1 MTLPTGKMKNNPSI
15 AEAGLS
21 GKTSAA
27 TLVFGFILLATGAT
41 LLSLALKQPAEKND
55 AGTSIEEPTLSAS
68 PPLEAPPFVS
78 PESFLTGLETGPD
91 HRALLERGKKA
102 IAEAGGLYSRGT
114 PADKQAGDKR
124 MLEGLALL
132 YQARAVVPQL
142 RAYHL
147 ETLVLPLKTG
157 NTRAIERRAAL
168 WLRSFPA
175 DPFALDLLARSR
187 FKAKNFRGCVPV
199 CLEILKNRPG
209 DGPILKIAALCYRHL
224 GKWDRVVELMKRYG
238 ALAPRELEGHR
249 LLVSAAYELG
259 DQETGV
265 AAAEKILELIEFPGD
280 KAWDKAGGP
289 RQKALLMVIGVLHRF
304 RQYSLLATVAAFYRQ
319 RDPDNPEAV
328 MAEGIARL
336 ELGEAPR
343 AEPLLRKALKALAD
357 PANVKE
363 VSFHL
368 GLCLVKQEKYSE
380 AANHFTQLLLE
391 EPQYFKCY
399 YQLGTCLVRLGKKD
413 PAASMFEKS
422 RRLNRANREFLRA
435 RELRGAG
442 KPVEATLAESKR
454 YLFEK
459 RYAQAEKTLLSSRSR
474 REPQVLLEL
483 IEMYRRWLRLKDA
496 RRILDELSGIL
507 GQANGNVILQGTRL
521 LWEGGKKEEA
531 ISLLERRV
539 AAPNAGKT
547 EKFILARWLLAV
559 DRPAAALDLLEPVR
573 RGADDREASQ
583 LLGRA
588 MLALNRPE
596 AALGMFQSI
605 SSGDPRWGEW
615 EMNSWL
621 AAAMAA
627 TGKDMEKA
635 RLLIDET
642 PAGARGSPAEFDA
655 RLAVLAEL
663 DKSGKIGAR
672 RDELAGL
679 KALRNRKTANAEA
692 LSQAK
697 KSVGA
702 SEWKESLATRRALVA
717 LYLEAENR
725 PAASLNIRLALQLEP
740 DSLTLLRQLLSLQ
753 DDPADLF
760 ERWNTLRALG
770 RLHPADTATAKE
782 LKTIKETW
790 KSH

>member
-1 MTLPTGKMKNNPSI
+1 M
-15 AEAGLS
+15 
-21 GKTSAA
+21 
-27 TLVFGFILLATGAT
+27 
-41 LLSLALKQPAEKND
+41 
-55 AGTSIEEPTLSAS
+55 
-68 PPLEAPPFVS
+68 
-78 PESFLTGLETGPD
+78 
-91 HRALLERGKKA
+91 
-102 IAEAGGLYSRGT
+102 
-114 PADKQAGDKR
+114 
-124 MLEGLALL
+124 
-132 YQARAVVPQL
+132 
-142 RAYHL
+142 
-147 ETLVLPLKTG
+147 
-157 NTRAIERRAAL
+157 
-168 WLRSFPA
+168 
-175 DPFALDLLARSR
+175 
-187 FKAKNFRGCVPV
+187 
-199 CLEILKNRPG
+199 
-209 DGPILKIAALCYRHL
+209 
-224 GKWDRVVELMKRYG
+224 
-238 ALAPRELEGHR
+238 
-249 LLVSAAYELG
+249 
-259 DQETGV
+259 
-265 AAAEKILELIEFPGD
+265 
-280 KAWDKAGGP
+280 
-289 RQKALLMVIGVLHRF
+289 
-304 RQYSLLATVAAFYRQ
+304 
-319 RDPDNPEAV
+319 
-328 MAEGIARL
+328 
-336 ELGEAPR
+336 
-343 AEPLLRKALKALAD
+343 
-357 PANVKE
+357 KE

-380 AANHFTQLLLE
+380 AANHFTGLLLE

-413 PAASMFEKS
+413 LAASMFEKS

-442 KPVEATLAESKR
+442 KPVEATLADSKR

-507 GQANGNVILQGTRL
+507 GQANGNVILQGTHL

-539 AAPNAGKT
+539 AAPNAGET

-559 DRPAAALDLLEPVR
+559 DRPAAALALLEPVR

-605 SSGDPRWGEW
+605 SSGDPRWGKW
-615 EMNSWL
+615 EMNSLL

-627 TGKDMEKA
+627 TGKDLEKA

-642 PAGARGSPAEFDA
+642 PVGARGSPAEFDA

-663 DKSGKIGAR
+663 DKSGKISAR

-679 KALRNRKTANAEA
+679 KALRNRKTTNAEA

-753 DDPADLF
+753 DDPADIF

>member
-78 PESFLTGLETGPD
+78 PESFLAGLQTDPER
-91 HRALLERGKKA
+91 RALLERGKKA

-157 NTRAIERRAAL
+157 NTRAIERRATL

-380 AANHFTQLLLE
+380 AANHFTQLLLA

-442 KPVEATLAESKR
+442 KPVDATLAESKR

-559 DRPAAALDLLEPVR
+559 DRPVAALDLLEPVR

-621 AAAMAA
+621 AAAMVA
-627 TGKDMEKA
+627 TGKSLEKA

-679 KALRNRKTANAEA
+679 KALRNRKTTNAEA

-740 DSLTLLRQLLSLQ
+740 DSLTLLRQLLGLQ
-753 DDPADLF
+753 DDPADIF

>member
-1 MTLPTGKMKNNPSI
+1 MKNNPST
-15 AEAGLS
+15 AEAGTS

-27 TLVFGFILLATGAT
+27 TLVFGFILLAAGAT

-55 AGTSIEEPTLSAS
+55 AGTSIEGPTLSAS
-68 PPLEAPPFVS
+68 PPLEEPPFIP
-78 PESFLTGLETGPD
+78 PESFLAGLETGPER
-91 HRALLERGKKA
+91 RALLDRGKKA
-102 IAEAGGLYSRGT
+102 IAEAGGLYFRGT

-124 MLEGLALL
+124 MLEGLDLL
-132 YQARAVVPQL
+132 YQAKAVVPQL

-157 NTRAIERRAAL
+157 NTQLIERRAAL

-199 CLEILKNRPG
+199 CLGILKDRPG

-224 GKWDRVVELMKRYG
+224 GQWDRVVELMKRYG

-265 AAAEKILELIEFPGD
+265 AAAEKILEIIEFPGD

-343 AEPLLRKALKALAD
+343 AEPLLRKALASS
-357 PANVKE
+357 ANLKE

-380 AANHFTQLLLE
+380 AANHFTGLLLE

-399 YQLGTCLVRLGKKD
+399 YQLGTCLARLGKKD
-413 PAASMFEKS
+413 LAASMFEKS
-422 RRLNRANREFLRA
+422 RRLNRANRELLRG

-459 RYAQAEKTLLSSRSR
+459 RYAQAEKTLLSSRVR
-474 REPQVLLEL
+474 REPKVLLEL
-483 IEMYRRWLRLKDA
+483 IEMYSRWLRLKDA

-507 GQANGNVILQGTRL
+507 GQTHGDVILRGTRL
-521 LWEGGKKEEA
+521 LWEEGKKEEA

-539 AAPNAGKT
+539 ATPNAGET
-547 EKFILARWLLAV
+547 EKFILARWLLAF
-559 DRPAAALDLLEPVR
+559 DRPAPALALLEPVR

-605 SSGDPRWGEW
+605 SSGDTRWGEW

-627 TGKDMEKA
+627 TGKDLEKA

-642 PAGARGSPAEFDA
+642 PADARGSPAEFDA
-655 RLAVLAEL
+655 RLAVLVEL
-663 DKSGKIGAR
+663 DESGKIGAR

-679 KALRNRKTANAEA
+679 KALRNRKTANTEA

-702 SEWKESLATRRALVA
+702 SEWKESVAARRALVT

-725 PAASLNIRLALQLEP
+725 PAAFLNIRLALQLEP

-753 DDPADLF
+753 DDPANIF

-790 KSH
+790 KGH

>member
-1 MTLPTGKMKNNPSI
+1 
-15 AEAGLS
+15 
-21 GKTSAA
+21 
-27 TLVFGFILLATGAT
+27 
-41 LLSLALKQPAEKND
+41 
-55 AGTSIEEPTLSAS
+55 
-68 PPLEAPPFVS
+68 
-78 PESFLTGLETGPD
+78 
-91 HRALLERGKKA
+91 
-102 IAEAGGLYSRGT
+102 
-114 PADKQAGDKR
+114 
-124 MLEGLALL
+124 MLEGLDLL

-157 NTRAIERRAAL
+157 NTQSIERRAAL

-187 FKAKNFRGCVPV
+187 FKAKNFTGCVPV
-199 CLEILKNRPG
+199 CLEILKKRPG

-238 ALAPRELEGHR
+238 TLAPRELEGHR

-265 AAAEKILELIEFPGD
+265 AAAEKILEIIEFPGD

-289 RQKALLMVIGVLHRF
+289 RQRALLMVIGVLHRF

-343 AEPLLRKALKALAD
+343 AEPLLRKALASSTNL
-357 PANVKE
+357 KE

-380 AANHFTQLLLE
+380 AANHFTGLLLA

-413 PAASMFEKS
+413 LAASMFEKS

-442 KPVEATLAESKR
+442 KPVEATLADSKR

-474 REPQVLLEL
+474 REPQVLLAL

-507 GQANGNVILQGTRL
+507 GQANGNAILQGTRL
-521 LWEGGKKEEA
+521 LWEKGKQEEA
-531 ISLLERRV
+531 ISLLEKRV
-539 AAPNAGKT
+539 ATPNADNA
-547 EKFILARWLLAV
+547 EKFILARWLLAIG
-559 DRPAAALDLLEPVR
+559 RPAGALALLEPVR

-605 SSGDPRWGEW
+605 SSGDPRWSEW
-615 EMNSWL
+615 EMNSL
-621 AAAMAA
+621 IATAMAA
-627 TGKDMEKA
+627 TGKDLEKA

-642 PAGARGSPAEFDA
+642 PTGARGSPAEFDA

-663 DKSGKIGAR
+663 EESGKIDAR

-679 KALRNRKTANAEA
+679 KALRNRKIANAEA

-702 SEWKESLATRRALVA
+702 SVWKESLVARRALVA

-740 DSLTLLRQLLSLQ
+740 NSLTLLRQLLSLQ
-753 DDPADLF
+753 DDPADIF

>member
-1 MTLPTGKMKNNPSI
+1 MKNNPST
-15 AEAGLS
+15 AEAGTS

-68 PPLEAPPFVS
+68 PPLETPPFVS
-78 PESFLTGLETGPD
+78 PESFLTGLETDPD

-124 MLEGLALL
+124 MLEGLDLL

-147 ETLVLPLKTG
+147 ETLAVPLRAG
-157 NTRAIERRAAL
+157 NTRAIEQRAAL

-199 CLEILKNRPG
+199 CLGILKDRPG

-224 GKWDRVVELMKRYG
+224 GQWDRVVELMKRYG

-413 PAASMFEKS
+413 LAASMFEKS

-442 KPVEATLAESKR
+442 EPVEATLADSKR

-459 RYAQAEKTLLSSRSR
+459 RYAQAEKALLSSRSR

-507 GQANGNVILQGTRL
+507 GQANGNVILQGTHL

-539 AAPNAGKT
+539 AAPNAGET

-559 DRPAAALDLLEPVR
+559 DRPAAALALLEPVR

-605 SSGDPRWGEW
+605 SSGDPRWGKW
-615 EMNSWL
+615 EMNSLL

-627 TGKDMEKA
+627 TGKDLEKA

-642 PAGARGSPAEFDA
+642 PTGARGSPAEFDA

-702 SEWKESLATRRALVA
+702 SEWKESLAARRALVT

-753 DDPADLF
+753 DDPANIF

>member
-1 MTLPTGKMKNNPSI
+1 M
-15 AEAGLS
+15 
-21 GKTSAA
+21 
-27 TLVFGFILLATGAT
+27 
-41 LLSLALKQPAEKND
+41 LSLALKQPAEKND

-68 PPLEAPPFVS
+68 PPLETPPFVS
-78 PESFLTGLETGPD
+78 PESFLTGLETDPD

-124 MLEGLALL
+124 MLEGLDLL
-132 YQARAVVPQL
+132 YQAKAVVPQL

-147 ETLVLPLKTG
+147 ETLAVPLRAG
-157 NTRAIERRAAL
+157 NTRAIEQRAAL

-199 CLEILKNRPG
+199 CLGILKDRPG

-224 GKWDRVVELMKRYG
+224 GQWDRVVELMKRYG

-413 PAASMFEKS
+413 LAASMFEKS

-442 KPVEATLAESKR
+442 EPVEATLADSKR

-459 RYAQAEKTLLSSRSR
+459 RYAQAEKALLSSRSR

-507 GQANGNVILQGTRL
+507 GQANGNVILQGTHL

-539 AAPNAGKT
+539 AAPNAGET
-547 EKFILARWLLAV
+547 EKFILARWLLAF
-559 DRPAAALDLLEPVR
+559 DRPALALALLEPVR

-605 SSGDPRWGEW
+605 SSGDPRWGKW
-615 EMNSWL
+615 EMNSLL

-627 TGKDMEKA
+627 TGKDLEKA

-642 PAGARGSPAEFDA
+642 PTGARGSPAEFDA

-702 SEWKESLATRRALVA
+702 SEWKESLAARRALVT

-753 DDPADLF
+753 DDPADIF

-790 KSH
+790 KGH